1 MKAAK
6 TIKAKET
13 MPSPEWLSEMAILL
27 SGPDL
32 LGRDR
37 DRPLRAVELVNLRE
51 TLLAKM
57 RSAVEFAHEFYR
69 ISQGHLRWEQERD
82 SPVVLPSGLSKTDL
96 KKGRVSFQ
104 KGCRLIT
111 GQKKTSRAIQN
122 YLGWEE
128 WRQGAEDNFGP
139 VYGENDGFSTT
150 EVADFSKHYKKT
162 WKKALDA
169 KRRHESLKRGQGS
182 TQIGNTHS
190 TRRRRRP

>member
-1 MKAAK
+1 MKATNNTK
-6 TIKAKET
+6 LKET
-13 MPSPEWLSEMAILL
+13 LPSAEWLSEMAIMLV
-27 SGPDL
+27 GRDL
-32 LGRDR
+32 LNHSHRKIR
-37 DRPLRAVELVNLRE
+37 SAFELINARE
-51 TLLAKM
+51 ILLTKM
-57 RSAVEFAHEFYR
+57 RGAVQRAHEFYR
-69 ISQGHLRWEQERD
+69 ISQDHLQRVQAKD

-139 VYGENDGFSTT
+139 VHGENDGFSTT
-150 EVADFSKHYKKT
+150 EIADLSKRYQKT

-169 KRRHESLKRGQGS
+169 KRRLKGLKRGQGS
-182 TQIGNTHS
+182 RQIGNTHS